1 VDRILDL
8 IARDIKKE
16 TENKSERGS
25 GLMQYWEMMKVRG
38 REGALSRI
46 HAEKIAGYREQL
58 RDQTLNTMV
67 HIHDLLVFT
76 SSYVVAGG
84 GRNAT
89 TS

>member
-25 GLMQYWEMMKVRG
+25 GLMQYWEMMKIRG

-46 HAEKIAGYREQL
+46 NAEKIAGYRERL
-58 RDQTLNTMV
+58 RDQALNTMV
-67 HIHDLLVFT
+67 HIRDLIIFIC
-76 SSYVVAGG
+76 SYVIAGG
-84 GRNAT
+84 GWNTT